1 MDSFGAGRKVRDSF
15 PAGWYH
21 ISPMTESNP
30 SAVRRLRID
39 EGDAGQ
45 RLDNYLCRILK
56 GVPKSRIYRIVRKGE
71 VRVNKGRVEVSY
83 KLQAGDEL
91 RIPPVRVAEE
101 GERPLVGAPL
111 LQRLE
116 AAILYEDER
125 LLVLDKPSGLAVHG
139 GSGVSLG
146 VIEAL
151 RQMRPREKRIELV
164 HRLDRDTSGCL
175 LIAKRASALR
185 ELHEL
190 LRENRVDKR
199 YLALAAGR
207 LGRERIQVQ
216 APLLK
221 NTLKSGERMVRVDPE
236 GKPAETHFLVK
247 TRYAEATLVEAR
259 LLTGRTHQ
267 ARVHLAHLGNPI
279 LGDDKYGQDAANQQ
293 ARRQGLRRLF
303 LHAES
308 LAFPWPDGG
317 SEGGRELRV
326 RAPLPP
332 ELQTYLSKLQP

>member
-1 MDSFGAGRKVRDSF
+1 V
-15 PAGWYH
+15 GWYH
-21 ISPMTESNP
+21 NSPMTETNTQSP
-30 SAVRRLRID
+30 GVRRLLID
-39 EGDAGQ
+39 AGDAGQ
-45 RLDNYLCRILK
+45 RLDNYLLRILK

-71 VRVNKGRVEVSY
+71 VRVNKGRVDVSY

-101 GERPLVGAPL
+101 SAQPAVTEPL
-111 LQRLE
+111 LKRLE
-116 AAILYEDER
+116 AVILYEDER

-151 RQMRPREKRIELV
+151 RQIRPRERRLELV

-175 LIAKRASALR
+175 MIAKRASALR

-199 YLALAAGR
+199 YLALVSGR
-207 LGRERIQVQ
+207 LERDRVVVQ

-221 NTLKSGERMVRVDPE
+221 NILRSGERMVRVDPE
-236 GKPAETHFLVK
+236 GKPAETHFRVK
-247 TRYAEATLVEAR
+247 QRFADATLVEAK

-267 ARVHLAHLGNPI
+267 VRVHLAHLGTPI
-279 LGDDKYGQDAANQQ
+279 LGDEKYGRDEANKQ
-293 ARRQGLRRLF
+293 ARQSGLRRLF

-308 LAFPWPDGG
+308 LSFPWF
-317 SEGGRELRV
+317 EGGKALRV
-326 RAPLPP
+326 EAPLPAD
-332 ELQTYLSKLQP
+332 LQAFLAAC

>member
-1 MDSFGAGRKVRDSF
+1 
-15 PAGWYH
+15 
-21 ISPMTESNP
+21 MTEANRSSP
-30 SAVRRLRID
+30 GVRRVLID
-39 EGDAGQ
+39 AGDAGQ
-45 RLDNYLCRILK
+45 RLDNYLLRVLK

-101 GERPLVGAPL
+101 GERPAVGEPL

-116 AAILYEDER
+116 AAILFEDER

-151 RQMRPREKRIELV
+151 RQIRPRERRLELV

-175 LIAKRASALR
+175 MIAKRASALR

-207 LGRERIQVQ
+207 LERDRIVVQ

-221 NTLKSGERMVRVDPE
+221 NILQSGERMVRVDPE
-236 GKPAETHFLVK
+236 GKPAETHFFVQR
-247 TRYAEATLVEAR
+247 RYAQATLVEAQ

-267 ARVHLAHLGNPI
+267 VRVHLAYLGNPI
-279 LGDDKYGQDAANQQ
+279 LGDEKYGRDEDNKR
-293 ARRQGLRRLF
+293 ARQQGLRRLF

-308 LAFPWPDGG
+308 LRFPWED
-317 SEGGRELRV
+317 GRELRV
-326 RAPLPP
+326 SAPLPAD
-332 ELQTYLSKLQP
+332 LQGYLAGL

>member
-1 MDSFGAGRKVRDSF
+1 
-15 PAGWYH
+15 
-21 ISPMTESNP
+21 MTESNP
-30 SAVRRLRID
+30 PSPAVRRLLID
-39 EGDAGQ
+39 AGDAGQ

-101 GERPLVGAPL
+101 GERPAAATSL

-116 AAILYEDER
+116 AAILFEDER

-151 RQMRPREKRIELV
+151 RQLRPRERRLELV

-190 LRENRVDKR
+190 LRENRIDKR
-199 YLALAAGR
+199 YLALVAGR
-207 LGRERIQVQ
+207 LERDRIQVT

-236 GKPAETHFLVK
+236 GKAAETHFRVRA
-247 TRYAEATLVEAR
+247 RYAEATLVEAR

-267 ARVHLAHLGNPI
+267 VRVHLAHLGTPI
-279 LGDDKYGQDAANQQ
+279 LGDDKYGRDEANKQ
-293 ARRQGLRRLF
+293 ARQQGLRRLF

-308 LAFPWPDGG
+308 LAFPWL
-317 SEGGRELRV
+317 EGGRDLRV
-326 RAPLPP
+326 EAPPP
-332 ELQTYLSKLQP
+332 AELQAFLRGLQR